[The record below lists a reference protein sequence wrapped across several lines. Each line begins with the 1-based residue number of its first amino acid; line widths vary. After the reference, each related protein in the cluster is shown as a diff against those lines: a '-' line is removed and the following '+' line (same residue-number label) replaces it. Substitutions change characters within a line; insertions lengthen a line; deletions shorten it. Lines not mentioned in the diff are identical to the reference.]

1 MTVPELFIDINYKLA
16 VSTVKG
22 LMYPLP
28 ALYFLPVFSL
38 AHLAII
44 SVLLL
49 LLLPP
54 AIPLNLLEGLR
65 LDPT

>member
-1 MTVPELFIDINYKLA
+1 MTVPELFIDINYKLG

-28 ALYFLPVFSL
+28 TLDFLPVFSL

-44 SVLLL
+44 SVLFL

-54 AIPLNLLEGLR
+54 AIPLNLLKRLR